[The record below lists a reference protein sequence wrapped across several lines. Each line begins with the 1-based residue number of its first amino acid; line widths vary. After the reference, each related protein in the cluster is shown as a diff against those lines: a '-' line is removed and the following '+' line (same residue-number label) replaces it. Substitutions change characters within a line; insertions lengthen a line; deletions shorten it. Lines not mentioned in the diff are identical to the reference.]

1 MKQWYICYTNGHKES
16 SSWESLTSSAYF
28 LHRPV
33 SFSSGVLSVFRV
45 CMRTVISLPT
55 STEME
60 QNVRK
65 KTIKRCVPLFKHTKL
80 DLTADPGCHSSHVTF
95 GICLRQQPQQQSM
108 VLLPIH
114 ENIHYTGTLQW
125 VGFDVKW
132 LTDWLTD
139 WKTGHCSVPKPFT
152 FFFSWDFLC
161 CFSMLLFAPLTFPS
175 SGLSSSLVRSLS
187 SGLCDWPLGRV
198 LVSSEMLSRQY
209 VLRMSSSCRLS
220 SSAMSQWDCA
230 ASATKQSGGW

>member
-1 MKQWYICYTNGHKES
+1 MPFFSCY
-16 SSWESLTSSAYF
+16 
-28 LHRPV
+28 
-33 SFSSGVLSVFRV
+33 FRD
-45 CMRTVISLPT
+45 
-55 STEME
+55 
-60 QNVRK
+60 
-65 KTIKRCVPLFKHTKL
+65 LFKAATTTTEHGVITTPWKYSL
-80 DLTADPGCHSSHVTF
+80 HGHSSMSR
-95 GICLRQQPQQQSM
+95 IWCEM
-108 VLLPIH
+108 
-114 ENIHYTGTLQW
+114 
-125 VGFDVKW
+125 
-132 LTDWLTD
+132 TDWLPD